1 MNIPKAKIELRPLT
15 EEEGGGWLA
24 EFPDLPGCM
33 SDGETPEEALRNA
46 VEAETAWRAAHQK
59 WGKVKAEKPAR
70 LVARLPRSIH
80 RDLRERANKEG
91 VSINTMMVTLIAHGL
106 GEISGNRQASEE
118 SFGVAHGQT

>member
-1 MNIPKAKIELRPLT
+1 MNAPKNKIALRPLT

-24 EFPDLPGCM
+24 TFPDLPGCM

-46 VEAETAWRAAHQK
+46 AEAETAWLTANQK
-59 WGKVKAEKPAR
+59 WGKAKTEKPAR

-80 RDLRERANKEG
+80 RDLQERANEEG

-106 GEISGNRQASEE
+106 GEIIGNRQAAN
-118 SFGVAHGQT
+118 GR